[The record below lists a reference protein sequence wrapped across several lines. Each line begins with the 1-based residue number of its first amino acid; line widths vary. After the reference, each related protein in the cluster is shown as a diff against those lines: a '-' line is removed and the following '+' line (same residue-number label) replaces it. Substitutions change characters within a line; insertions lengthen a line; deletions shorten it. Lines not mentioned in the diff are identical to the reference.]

1 MIISAIIVIIMSF
14 FDTKGCFLN
23 IARFSR
29 LLFPIFL
36 LLLIASIGYMLI
48 SSKNKALINERYL
61 EISKNMETHLESLI
75 KEKQD
80 AILQMSLAMSQ
91 DQKIKDAL
99 LSKDK
104 LNINLKEFSLK
115 LKNNTNLKNIW
126 FQIVDAQGKSFYR
139 SFSNKTGDSLV
150 KARSDI
156 DKMIKDPQIIT
167 SISAGKFAISLKTM
181 VPIYE
186 DGLFIGMFETL
197 SMFDSIIQKMQESN
211 EHTIMLI
218 DKSYKDQLVYVD
230 RTKFIQNYFIVNDK
244 ADEKLLT
251 YIKERS
257 IEAVINCEDNSTI
270 CLSPHSLVSVY
281 KLNDELGK
289 PMAYFIMSYN
299 IDEINLND
307 ILQVRNILFLVFGA
321 LLFVGYIL
329 FLYFQSKK
337 NLIKNLNFKLED
349 LVKSK
354 TKELTYLAH
363 HDALTGLTNRFLF
376 LEIVK
381 NTIESAKRQSST
393 FSILFLDID
402 RFKDINDTYGH
413 YMGDLLLKNVAK
425 RLEGCIRA
433 EGIVCRL
440 AGDEFAILLKNVDE
454 GSVIAIVDK
463 IIHSI
468 GQSIEL
474 QNSVFNITI
483 SIGISCFP
491 RDGSDVDILM
501 SNADTAMYKAK
512 EDGRDT
518 YQFYDK
524 KMSEPALKR
533 VILEK
538 NLKIALQ
545 KNQFEAFYQPQID
558 TSTGEIIGAEA
569 LIRWNSPELG
579 FVSPADFIPVAEQTK
594 LIIKIDL
601 WMMRETMN
609 QLMNFQKSGI
619 DIKKLS
625 LNISAKQLESKEM
638 ISDLKTILQETGF
651 DASKLELEITEREM
665 MANPE
670 ATILILNEIKK
681 LGISISIDD
690 FGTGHSSLAYI
701 KRLPIDKLKID
712 KSFVD
717 DLPHDKEDVAIVRS
731 VISIAKNLQIDI
743 IAEGV
748 ETQEQKDFLLL
759 EGCPKIQGYFYSKPL
774 NASDYKE
781 FLLKHNI

>member
-545 KNQFEAFYQPQID
+545 ENQFEAFYQPQID
-558 TSTGEIIGAEA
+558 TATGKIIGAEA

-579 FVSPADFIPVAEQTK
+579 FVSPADFIPVAEQTR

-601 WMMRETMN
+601 WMMRETMS
-609 QLMNFQKSGI
+609 QLMEFQKSGV

-638 ISDLKTILQETGF
+638 IADLKNILKETGF
-651 DASKLELEITEREM
+651 DASRLELEITEREM

-670 ATILILNEIKK
+670 ATIVILNEIKK

-701 KRLPIDKLKID
+701 KCLPIDKLKID

-717 DLPHDKEDVAIVRS
+717 ELPHDKEDVAIVRS

-748 ETQEQKDFLLL
+748 ETQEQRDFLLL
-759 EGCPKIQGYFYSKPL
+759 EGCPKIQGYFHSKPL
-774 NASDYKE
+774 SARDYKE
-781 FLLKHNI
+781 FLLKQNV

>member
-1 MIISAIIVIIMSF
+1 MSF
-14 FDTKGCFLN
+14 FDTEGCFLN

-609 QLMNFQKSGI
+609 QLMDFQKSGI

-717 DLPHDKEDVAIVRS
+717 ELPHDKEDVAIVRS

-743 IAEGV
+743 IAGGV

>member
-1 MIISAIIVIIMSF
+1 
-14 FDTKGCFLN
+14 
-23 IARFSR
+23 
-29 LLFPIFL
+29 LLFPVFL
-36 LLLIASIGYMLI
+36 LILVATIGYILI
-48 SSKNKALINERYL
+48 YSKNEALINERYL
-61 EISKNMETHLESLI
+61 EISKNMKTHLESLI

-80 AILQMSLAMSQ
+80 AILQMSLVMSQ
-91 DQKIKDAL
+91 NQKIKDAL
-99 LSKDK
+99 LSKDR

-126 FQIVDAQGKSFYR
+126 FQIVDAEGKSFYR

-156 DKMIKDPQIIT
+156 DKMIKNPQIIT

-186 DGLFIGMFETL
+186 NDVFIGMFETL
-197 SMFDSIIQKMQESN
+197 GKFNSIIEKMEKN
-211 EHTIMLI
+211 KEHTIMLI
-218 DKSYKDQLVYVD
+218 DRSYKDQLVYVD
-230 RTKFIQNYFIVNDK
+230 KTRFMQNYFIVNDK
-244 ADEKLLT
+244 PDEELLEF
-251 YIKERS
+251 IKTQSVET
-257 IEAVINCEDNSTI
+257 VINREDNSTI
-270 CLSPHSLVSVY
+270 YLSPHSLVSVY
-281 KLNDELGK
+281 RLNDEYNK

-299 IDEINLND
+299 LDDINLND
-307 ILQVRNILFLVFGA
+307 ILQIRNILFLMLGGF
-321 LLFVGYIL
+321 LFIGYVL
-329 FLYFQSKK
+329 YLYFQSKK
-337 NLIKNLNFKLED
+337 NLIKKLHFELED
-349 LVKSK
+349 MVKSK

-363 HDALTGLTNRFLF
+363 HDTLTGLTNRFLF

-381 NTIESAKRQSST
+381 NTIESTKKQNSK
-393 FSILFLDID
+393 FSILFLDLD

-413 YMGDLLLKNVAK
+413 YMGDVLLKSVSK
-425 RLEGCIRA
+425 RLEECVRA
-433 EGIVCRL
+433 EDTVCRL
-440 AGDEFAILLKNVDE
+440 AGDEFAILLNNIDE
-454 GSVIAIVDK
+454 DDLIAIVEK
-463 IIHSI
+463 IIYSTQ
-468 GQSIEL
+468 QSIES
-474 QNSVFNITI
+474 QNNVFNITL
-483 SIGISCFP
+483 SIGISCYP

-512 EDGRDT
+512 ELGRDT

-524 KMSEPALKR
+524 KMSESALNR

-545 KNQFEAFYQPQID
+545 ENQFEAFYQPQID
-558 TSTGEIIGAEA
+558 TATGEIIGAEA

-579 FVSPADFIPVAEQTK
+579 FVSPADFIPIAEQTR
-594 LIIKIDL
+594 LIVKIDL

-609 QLMNFQKSGI
+609 QLIDFQKSGI

-625 LNISAKQLESKEM
+625 LNVSAKQLESKEM
-638 ISDLKTILQETGF
+638 ISDLKSILKETGF
-651 DASKLELEITEREM
+651 EASRLELEITEREM
-665 MANPE
+665 MKNPD

-712 KSFVD
+712 KSFID
-717 DLPHDKEDVAIVRS
+717 ELPNDKEDVAIVRS

-748 ETQEQKDFLLL
+748 ETQEQRNFLLH
-759 EGCPKIQGYFYSKPL
+759 EGCTKVQGYLYSKPL
-774 NASDYKE
+774 NASDYKK
-781 FLLKHNI
+781 FLLN

>member
-651 DASKLELEITEREM
+651 DAS
-665 MANPE
+665 
-670 ATILILNEIKK
+670 
-681 LGISISIDD
+681 
-690 FGTGHSSLAYI
+690 
-701 KRLPIDKLKID
+701 
-712 KSFVD
+712 
-717 DLPHDKEDVAIVRS
+717 
-731 VISIAKNLQIDI
+731 
-743 IAEGV
+743 
-748 ETQEQKDFLLL
+748 
-759 EGCPKIQGYFYSKPL
+759 
-774 NASDYKE
+774 
-781 FLLKHNI
+781 

>member
-14 FDTKGCFLN
+14 FDTEGCFLN

-609 QLMNFQKSGI
+609 QLMDFQKSGI

-717 DLPHDKEDVAIVRS
+717 ELPHDKEDVAIVRS

-743 IAEGV
+743 IAGGV

>member
-14 FDTKGCFLN
+14 FDTEGCFLN

-545 KNQFEAFYQPQID
+545 ENQFEAFYQPQID
-558 TSTGEIIGAEA
+558 TATGKIIGAEA

-579 FVSPADFIPVAEQTK
+579 FVSPADFIPVAEQTR

-601 WMMRETMN
+601 WMMRETMS
-609 QLMNFQKSGI
+609 QLMEFQKSGV

-638 ISDLKTILQETGF
+638 IADLKNILKETGF
-651 DASKLELEITEREM
+651 DASRLELEITEREM

-670 ATILILNEIKK
+670 ATIVILNEIKK

-701 KRLPIDKLKID
+701 KCLPIDKLKID

-717 DLPHDKEDVAIVRS
+717 ELPHDKEDVAIVRS

-748 ETQEQKDFLLL
+748 ETQEQRDFLLL
-759 EGCPKIQGYFYSKPL
+759 EGCPKIQGYFHSKPL
-774 NASDYKE
+774 SARDYKE
-781 FLLKHNI
+781 FLLKQNV

>member
-1 MIISAIIVIIMSF
+1 
-14 FDTKGCFLN
+14 LN
-23 IARFSR
+23 SVNLSR

-36 LLLIASIGYMLI
+36 LLLIASIGYILI
-48 SSKNKALINERYL
+48 TSKNEALIDERYL
-61 EISKNMETHLESLI
+61 EISKNMKTHLESLI

-91 DQKIKDAL
+91 DQKIKNAL
-99 LSKDK
+99 LSKDS

-126 FQIVDAQGKSFYR
+126 FQIVDAEGKSFYR

-167 SISAGKFAISLKTM
+167 SISAGKFAISFKTM

-186 DGLFIGMFETL
+186 NDIFIGMFETL
-197 SMFDSIIQKMQESN
+197 GMFDSIIQKMQENN

-230 RTKFIQNYFIVNDK
+230 KTKFIQNYFIVNDK
-244 ADEKLLT
+244 ADEKLLD
-251 YIKERS
+251 YIKAYS
-257 IEAVINCEDNSTI
+257 IEAVINCEDNSTV
-270 CLSPHSLVSVY
+270 CLSPHSVVSVY
-281 KLNDELGK
+281 KLNDEHGK

-299 IDEINLND
+299 LDEINLND
-307 ILQVRNILFLVFGA
+307 IFQVRNILFLVFGG

-381 NTIESAKRQSST
+381 NTIESAKRHNSK
-393 FSILFLDID
+393 FSILFLDLD

-413 YMGDLLLKNVAK
+413 YMGDLLLKSVAK
-425 RLEGCIRA
+425 RLKSCVRA
-433 EGIVCRL
+433 EDIVCRL
-440 AGDEFAILLKNVDE
+440 AGDEFAILLKNVDDD
-454 GSVIAIVDK
+454 GLLAIVEK

-474 QNSVFNITI
+474 QNNVFNITI

-512 EDGRDT
+512 EIGRDT

-524 KMSEPALKR
+524 KMSESALNR

-545 KNQFEAFYQPQID
+545 ENQFEAFYQPQID
-558 TSTGEIIGAEA
+558 TTTGEIIGAEA
-569 LIRWNSPELG
+569 LIRWNSPKLG

-609 QLMNFQKSGI
+609 QLMNFQKCGI

-625 LNISAKQLESKEM
+625 LNVSAKQLESKEM
-638 ISDLKTILQETGF
+638 IADLKNILKETGF
-651 DASKLELEITEREM
+651 DASRLDLEITEREM
-665 MANPE
+665 MKNPE
-670 ATILILNEIKK
+670 ATIVIINEIKK

-717 DLPHDKEDVAIVRS
+717 ELPHDKEDVAIVRS

-748 ETQEQKDFLLL
+748 ETHEQRDFLLL

-774 NASDYKE
+774 NANDYKE

>member
-1 MIISAIIVIIMSF
+1 
-14 FDTKGCFLN
+14 GCFLN

-609 QLMNFQKSGI
+609 QLMDFQKSGI

-625 LNISAKQLESKEM
+625 LNISAKQLEGKEM

-717 DLPHDKEDVAIVRS
+717 ELPHDKEDVAIVRS

>member
-1 MIISAIIVIIMSF
+1 MNTI
-14 FDTKGCFLN
+14 TLGKL
-23 IARFSR
+23 
-29 LLFPIFL
+29 IFQIL
-36 LLLIASIGYMLI
+36 LLTLIAFIGYMLI
-48 SSKNKALINERYL
+48 SDKNEVMINERYL
-61 EISKNMETHLESLI
+61 EISKNMKAHLESLI
-75 KEKQD
+75 KEEQD
-80 AILQMSLAMSQ
+80 AILQISLAMSE
-91 DQKIKDAL
+91 DQKIKNAL
-99 LSKDK
+99 LSKNK

-115 LKNNTNLKNIW
+115 LKDNTNLKNIW
-126 FQIVDAQGKSFYR
+126 FQIIDARGKSFYR
-139 SFSNKTGDSLV
+139 SFSDKNGDSLI
-150 KARSDI
+150 KAHKDI
-156 DKMIKDPQIIT
+156 DKMIKKPQIIS
-167 SISAGKFAISLKTM
+167 SISVGKFAVSLKTM

-186 DGLFIGMFETL
+186 NDVFIGVFETIGMFN
-197 SMFDSIIQKMQESN
+197 SIVQKMQEN
-211 EHTIMLI
+211 KEHTIILI
-218 DKSYKDQLVYVD
+218 DKSLKDQLVYAD
-230 RTKFIQNYFIVNDK
+230 KAKFLQNYFIVNDNPDGK
-244 ADEKLLT
+244 TLEYLNMQS
-251 YIKERS
+251 IKD
-257 IEAVINCEDNSTI
+257 IINCSDSSDI
-270 CLSPHSLVSVY
+270 CILPHSIVSVY
-281 KLNDELGK
+281 KLNDEYNK
-289 PMAYFIMSYN
+289 PIAHFILSYN
-299 IDEINLND
+299 LDDINLND
-307 ILQVRNILFLVFGA
+307 IIQVRNILFLILAGLIFI
-321 LLFVGYIL
+321 GYIL

-337 NLIKNLNFKLED
+337 NLIKELHLKLDEM
-349 LVKSK
+349 VKSK

-363 HDALTGLTNRFLF
+363 HDSLTGLTNRLLF

-381 NTIESAKRQSST
+381 NTIEDVKRHNST
-393 FSILFLDID
+393 FSILFLDLD

-413 YMGDLLLKNVAK
+413 SAGDLLLKSVASTLK
-425 RLEGCIRA
+425 DCVRA
-433 EGIVCRL
+433 EDTVCRL
-440 AGDEFAILLKNVDE
+440 AGDEFAVLLKNVTED
-454 GSVIAIVDK
+454 SVISIVEK
-463 IIHSI
+463 IISSSK
-468 GQSIEL
+468 QSIESE
-474 QNSVFNITI
+474 NNRFNVTL
-483 SIGISCFP
+483 SIGISCYP
-491 RDGSDVDILM
+491 RDGSNVDILM

-512 EDGRDT
+512 ELGRDT
-518 YQFYDK
+518 YQFYNEE
-524 KMSEPALKR
+524 MGESALNR
-533 VILEK
+533 VILDK
-538 NLKIALQ
+538 NLKVSLQ

-609 QLMNFQKSGI
+609 QLMDFQKSGI

-625 LNISAKQLESKEM
+625 LNISAKQLEGKEM

-651 DASKLELEITEREM
+651 DASRLELEITEREM

-681 LGISISIDD
+681 LGISIAIDD

>member
-14 FDTKGCFLN
+14 FDTEGCFLN

-257 IEAVINCEDNSTI
+257 IEAVINCEDNSTV

-609 QLMNFQKSGI
+609 QLMDFQKSGI

-625 LNISAKQLESKEM
+625 LNISAKQLEGKEM

-717 DLPHDKEDVAIVRS
+717 ELPHDKEDVAIVRS